1 MAVQGREING
11 RLFRTGADYQA
22 GLRDKE
28 RIDDIKKQTDL
39 RDIKQV
45 KRLIDEI
52 DNGAYRFETLL
63 GEDFLDELI
72 ELESDL
78 KNNPPVV
85 GNKKK
90 VKTKKTQKNKTNQ
103 TTLDMDSLDDAMRH
117 EVAKQ
122 LQLQD
127 KKRKSLVFIFGA
139 IALGCLIYV
148 GGYYF
153 FYQKNSVDYDKLAQ
167 LKEKDEQNEAVE
179 TPYTVTYTEDNDAPP
194 ILEKYKT
201 LFNKNKRLIGWL
213 KIDDTN
219 IDYPVMQTEN
229 NEYYL
234 DHNFNQEYDKNGS
247 LFLDKDCDVI
257 NPNTNMII
265 YGHHMK
271 SGKMFGNLN
280 YYSKE
285 SYYKEHP
292 RIYFDTIYEEG
303 VYDIM
308 FVFRSRIYNEEDIV
322 FKYYQFIDVNS
333 EDEFNSAME
342 EMRRMSLYD
351 TGVSAVYGDRL
362 ITLSTCDSS
371 ETDGRF
377 VVVAKR
383 VR

>member
-11 RLFRTGADYQA
+11 RLFRTSVDYQA
-22 GLRDKE
+22 GLRDKD
-28 RIDDIKKQTDL
+28 RIDAIKNQTDL
-39 RDIKQV
+39 RDVKQV
-45 KRLIDEI
+45 KLLIDEI
-52 DNGAYRFETLL
+52 DNGTYRFETLL

-72 ELESDL
+72 ELENNL
-78 KNNPPVV
+78 KNKPPVV
-85 GNKKK
+85 EKKQK
-90 VKTKKTQKNKTNQ
+90 SKKAVN
-103 TTLDMDSLDDAMRH
+103 
-117 EVAKQ
+117 AKQ
-122 LQLQD
+122 NKSVIDMESMDDSMRNEIMKQLHLQE
-127 KKRKSLVFIFGA
+127 KKRKSLVFLFGA
-139 IALGCLIYV
+139 IALACLIYV

-153 FYQKNSVDYDKLAQ
+153 FYQKNDVDYKKLAQ
-167 LKEKDEQNEAVE
+167 LKDKDSENVSVE
-179 TPYTVTYTEDNDAPP
+179 MPYTVTYTDETDAPP
-194 ILEKYKT
+194 VLEKYKT
-201 LFNKNKRLIGWL
+201 LLNKNKRLIGWL

-247 LFLDKDCDVI
+247 LFLDKDCDIV

-303 VYDIM
+303 VYEIM

-362 ITLSTCDSS
+362 ITLSTCDNS